1 MGATLNKITDL
12 SAAFAQTGVSDDD
25 IVCQRTLKASI
36 GCAGVGLHS
45 GQKIRITLHPAEI
58 DHGIVFRR
66 TDLAEQPLY
75 PARYDGVIDTR
86 LCTCL
91 GDASK
96 GIKIGT
102 IEHLM
107 AALAGARI
115 DNVLIDIDADEVPVM
130 DGSSAPFN
138 FLIDCVGLQEQDA
151 PRQVIEVLKSVEVDY
166 NGCTAR
172 IEPGNGFEVD
182 FEIDFASKA
191 IANQRMSVKFDDGVF
206 VANISRAR
214 TFGFLHEVEAMRS
227 AGLARGGSLDNAVV
241 LSGDEVMNEEGLRY
255 EDEFV
260 RHKILDALGDLY
272 TAGMQLQG
280 KVTAYKS
287 GHHVNNLLLKALLS
301 DESAYQVVPMR
312 KSALYAVN
320 DAPVLATA

>member
-1 MGATLNKITDL
+1 MNKIADL
-12 SAAFAQTGVSDDD
+12 SAAIAQAGVSDND
-25 IVCQRTLKASI
+25 IVRQRTLKASI

-45 GQKIRITLHPAEI
+45 GQKISITLHPAPI
-58 DHGIVFRR
+58 DHGVVFRR
-66 TDLAEQPLY
+66 VDLEDQPLY

-91 GDASK
+91 GDASR

-107 AALAGARI
+107 AALAGSRI

-130 DGSSAPFN
+130 DGSAAPFN
-138 FLIDCVGLQEQDA
+138 FLIDCVGIEEQDA
-151 PRQVIEVLKSVEVDY
+151 PRRVIQVLKAVEVEH
-166 NGCTAR
+166 NGCSAR
-172 IEPGNGFEVD
+172 IEPGHGFEID

-206 VANISRAR
+206 VADIARAR

-227 AGLARGGSLDNAVV
+227 AGLARGGSLENAVV

-260 RHKILDALGDLY
+260 RHKILDALGDLF
-272 TAGMQLQG
+272 TAGLQLQG

-287 GHHVNNLLLKALLS
+287 GHHVNNLLLKALFA

-312 KSALYAVN
+312 RSVMQAV
-320 DAPVLATA
+320 AEPALATA

>member
-1 MGATLNKITDL
+1 MNKIADLGSAIAQKDL
-12 SAAFAQTGVSDDD
+12 SGDGYVA
-25 IVCQRTLKASI
+25 QRTLKASI

-45 GQKIRITLHPAEI
+45 GQKIRITLHPASA

-66 TDLAEQPLY
+66 TDLDDQPLF

-107 AALAGARI
+107 AALAGSRI

-138 FLIDCVGLQEQDA
+138 FLIDCVGIEELGA
-151 PRQVIEVLKSVEVDY
+151 PRQVIEVLKTVEVEY

-172 IEPGNGFEVD
+172 IEP
-182 FEIDFASKA
+182 AS
-191 IANQRMSVKFDDGVF
+191 
-206 VANISRAR
+206 
-214 TFGFLHEVEAMRS
+214 
-227 AGLARGGSLDNAVV
+227 GLAG
-241 LSGDEVMNEEGLRY
+241 
-255 EDEFV
+255 
-260 RHKILDALGDLY
+260 
-272 TAGMQLQG
+272 
-280 KVTAYKS
+280 
-287 GHHVNNLLLKALLS
+287 
-301 DESAYQVVPMR
+301 
-312 KSALYAVN
+312 
-320 DAPVLATA
+320 

>member
-1 MGATLNKITDL
+1 MNNIADL
-12 SAAFAQTGVSDDD
+12 GSAIAQKGMSGDGYVA
-25 IVCQRTLKASI
+25 QRTLKASI

-45 GQKIRITLHPAEI
+45 GQKIRITLHPTPA

-66 TDLAEQPLY
+66 SDLDGQPLF
-75 PARYDGVIDTR
+75 PARYDAVIDTR

-138 FLIDCVGLQEQDA
+138 FLIDCVGIEELDT
-151 PRQVIEVLKSVEVDY
+151 PRQVIEVLKPVEVEH

-172 IEPGNGFEVD
+172 IEPANGFEID

-191 IANQRMSVKFDDGVF
+191 IANQRLSVKFDDGVF
-206 VANISRAR
+206 VADISRAR

-255 EDEFV
+255 ENEFV

-272 TAGMQLQG
+272 TAGKQLQG

-287 GHHVNNLLLKALLS
+287 GHHVNNLLLQALLA
-301 DESAYQVVPMR
+301 DETAYRVVPLS
-312 KSALYAVN
+312 KTALRGVSE
-320 DAPVLATA
+320 PILATA

>member
-1 MGATLNKITDL
+1 MNNIADLGSAIT
-12 SAAFAQTGVSDDD
+12 QTGFSGDGYVL
-25 IVCQRTLKASI
+25 QRTLKASI

-45 GQKIRITLHPAEI
+45 GQKIRITLHPAPA

-66 TDLAEQPLY
+66 TDLDDQPLF

-91 GDASK
+91 GDTAR

-107 AALAGARI
+107 AALAGTRI

-138 FLIDCVGLQEQDA
+138 FLIDCVGIEELDA
-151 PRQVIEVLKSVEVDY
+151 PRQVIEVLKPIEVEY

-172 IEPGNGFEVD
+172 VEPANGFEID

-206 VANISRAR
+206 VADIARAR

-272 TAGMQLQG
+272 TAGNQLQG

-287 GHHVNNLLLKALLS
+287 GHHVNNLLLQALLA
-301 DESAYQVVPMR
+301 DEDAYRVVPLT
-312 KSALYAVN
+312 KAALRGVSE
-320 DAPVLATA
+320 PMLATA

>member
-1 MGATLNKITDL
+1 MNKIADLGSAIAQKDL
-12 SAAFAQTGVSDDD
+12 SGDGYVA
-25 IVCQRTLKASI
+25 QRTLKASI

-45 GQKIRITLHPAEI
+45 GQKIRITLHPAPA

-66 TDLAEQPLY
+66 TDLDDQPLF

-107 AALAGARI
+107 AALAGSRI

-138 FLIDCVGLQEQDA
+138 FLIDCVGIEELGA
-151 PRQVIEVLKSVEVDY
+151 PRQVIEVLKTLEVEY

-172 IEPGNGFEVD
+172 IEPASGFEID

-206 VANISRAR
+206 VADIARAR

-260 RHKILDALGDLY
+260 RHKVVDLLGDLSLLGGALRARVSVERGGHSLHRALVVALHEEPG
-272 TAGMQLQG
+272 AGEWTYGQG
-280 KVTAYKS
+280 I
-287 GHHVNNLLLKALLS
+287 
-301 DESAYQVVPMR
+301 SAG
-312 KSALYAVN
+312 S
-320 DAPVLATA
+320 PV

>member
-1 MGATLNKITDL
+1 MGVTLNKITDL
-12 SAAFAQTGVSDDD
+12 SAAFAQTSVSDND

-66 TDLAEQPLY
+66 TDLADQPLY

-138 FLIDCVGLQEQDA
+138 FLIDL
-151 PRQVIEVLKSVEVDY
+151 
-166 NGCTAR
+166 
-172 IEPGNGFEVD
+172 
-182 FEIDFASKA
+182 
-191 IANQRMSVKFDDGVF
+191 
-206 VANISRAR
+206 
-214 TFGFLHEVEAMRS
+214 
-227 AGLARGGSLDNAVV
+227 SLI
-241 LSGDEVMNEEGLRY
+241 
-255 EDEFV
+255 
-260 RHKILDALGDLY
+260 HI
-272 TAGMQLQG
+272 
-280 KVTAYKS
+280 
-287 GHHVNNLLLKALLS
+287 
-301 DESAYQVVPMR
+301 
-312 KSALYAVN
+312 
-320 DAPVLATA
+320 

>member
-1 MGATLNKITDL
+1 MTNISDLGAAI
-12 SAAFAQTGVSDDD
+12 AQTGGTKDNMVH
-25 IVCQRTLKASI
+25 QRTLKSSI

-45 GQKIRITLHPAEI
+45 GQKIRITLHPAPI

-66 TDLAEQPLY
+66 VDLDDQPLY
-75 PARYDGVIDTR
+75 PARYDAVIDTR

-91 GDASK
+91 GDASR

-107 AALAGARI
+107 AALAGVRI

-138 FLIDCVGLQEQDA
+138 FLIDCVGIEEQSA
-151 PRQVIEVLKSVEVDY
+151 PRQVVEVLKPVEVEY

-172 IEPGNGFEVD
+172 IEPGHGFEID

-191 IANQRMSVKFDDGVF
+191 IANQRMSIKFDDGVF

-214 TFGFLHEVEAMRS
+214 TFGFLHEVEAMRA

-272 TAGMQLQG
+272 TAGLQLQG

-287 GHHVNNLLLKALLS
+287 GHHVNNLLLQALFA
-301 DESAYQVVPMR
+301 DESAYQIVPMA
-312 KSALYAVN
+312 KHALN
-320 DAPVLATA
+320 TIDEPILATA

>member
-1 MGATLNKITDL
+1 MNNIADLGSAIT
-12 SAAFAQTGVSDDD
+12 QTGFSGDGYVL
-25 IVCQRTLKASI
+25 QRTLKASI

-45 GQKIRITLHPAEI
+45 GQKIRITLHPAPA

-66 TDLAEQPLY
+66 TDLDDQPLF

-91 GDASK
+91 GDTAR

-107 AALAGARI
+107 AALAGTRI

-138 FLIDCVGLQEQDA
+138 FLIDCVGIEELDA
-151 PRQVIEVLKSVEVDY
+151 PRQVIEVLKPIEVEY

-172 IEPGNGFEVD
+172 VEPANGFEID

-206 VANISRAR
+206 VADIARAR

-260 RHKILDALGDLY
+260 R
-272 TAGMQLQG
+272 
-280 KVTAYKS
+280 
-287 GHHVNNLLLKALLS
+287 
-301 DESAYQVVPMR
+301 
-312 KSALYAVN
+312 
-320 DAPVLATA
+320 